1 MFTRLIKSLTYNL
14 MDIIRLL
21 EHPLSLY
28 NTLATKIA
36 YALATTKAAWH
47 LGADG
52 ARAGYSGAAIT
63 DCSHERRPSDAVPK
77 HQTFKGSR

>member
-1 MFTRLIKSLTYNL
+1 

-21 EHPLSLY
+21 ELLLSID

-36 YALATTKAAWH
+36 YALATNKAAWR

-52 ARAGYSGAAIT
+52 ARAYRSSAATT
-63 DCSHERRPSDAVPK
+63 DCNNKRHPWAPVSK
-77 HQTFKGSR
+77 HQAFNGSR

>member
-1 MFTRLIKSLTYNL
+1 

-21 EHPLSLY
+21 EHPLSIY

-36 YALATTKAAWH
+36 YALANTKAAWH

-52 ARAGYSGAAIT
+52 ARAHRSSAATT
-63 DCSHERRPSDAVPK
+63 DCSNKRHPSNAVSK
-77 HQTFKGSR
+77 HQPFKGSR